1 MPLRHTL
8 SLGVVALLA
17 AAFVFLVWPAVAAQP
32 QPLPQPQPTPVPVPG
47 NFYQQPVGGISIN
60 AKGLL
65 DNATVAALNELA
77 KARAKTLAPV
87 SADLNRSVALRK
99 ISLRGL
105 EEAIQK
111 CIDQKQPL
119 PDEVLYLAGLQQIRY
134 VFVYG
139 DQKDIVLAGP
149 GEGWKADAKGN
160 IVGATTG
167 RPVLLLDDLLIALRF
182 ARVDAGGEITCSID
196 PTPEGIQRL
205 RAHVAKLRT
214 IGKDPKKTAAGI
226 EQALGRQ
233 TITLHGVP
241 DESHFARV
249 LVAAD
254 YRMKR
259 LAMDF
264 EPSPIKGLPSFLQL
278 MKVEGH
284 GMKNMLPRWWLAPQY
299 EAIFRDADGLAWE
312 LRGASV
318 KAMTEADFL
327 TAAGN
332 VQHSGKADPT
342 AQQWADNMTR
352 QYDRL
357 STAEPIFGEVRNCA
371 DLAVVGALIAKENL
385 IAKAGCKLPL
395 LLDESLLKTG
405 ALPAPKEID
414 SKVSMLKKGDDWVI
428 SASGGIKIAL
438 HAILGKIETS
448 EKLPQVRNEA
458 ALAVHK
464 DWWWN

>member
-1 MPLRHTL
+1 MSLRHTL
-8 SLGVVALLA
+8 PVGVVALLA
-17 AAFVFLVWPAVAAQP
+17 AAVVFLSWSAAGAQP
-32 QPLPQPQPTPVPVPG
+32 QPAPQPQPTPLPFF
-47 NFYQQPVGGISIN
+47 NNQQPVGGISIN
-60 AKGLL
+60 TKGLL
-65 DNATVAALNELA
+65 DNATVEALSELG
-77 KARAKTLAPV
+77 KARAKALAPV
-87 SADLNRSVALRK
+87 SADLKRSVAMRK

-105 EEAIQK
+105 EAAIQK
-111 CIDQKQPL
+111 CIDDQRPL

-134 VFVYG
+134 VFVYPE
-139 DQKDIVLAGP
+139 QNDIVLAGP

-160 IVGATTG
+160 VVGATTG
-167 RPVLLLDDLLIALRF
+167 RPVLLLDDLLVALRS
-182 ARVDAGGEITCSID
+182 ARVDAGGGEITCSID

-214 IGKDPKKTAAGI
+214 IGKDPKKTGAGI

-233 TITLHGVP
+233 MITFHGVP
-241 DESHFARV
+241 AESHFARV

-264 EPSPIKGLPSFLQL
+264 EPAPIKGLPSFLQL
-278 MKVEGH
+278 MKVDGH

-299 EAIFRDADGLAWE
+299 EALFRDADGLAWE

-318 KAMTEADFL
+318 KAMTEDDFL
-327 TAAGN
+327 TAGGERK
-332 VQHSGKADPT
+332 HTGKADPV

-357 STAEPIFGEVRNCA
+357 AAAEPIFGEVRNCA
-371 DLAVVGALIAKENL
+371 DLAVVGALVAKENL
-385 IAKAGCKLPL
+385 VGKAGCKLPL
-395 LLDESLLKTG
+395 LLDESPLKTG
-405 ALPAPKEID
+405 AMPAPKEID
-414 SKVSMLKKGDDWVI
+414 SKASMLKKGDDWVI

-438 HAILGKIETS
+438 RAILDKFETS